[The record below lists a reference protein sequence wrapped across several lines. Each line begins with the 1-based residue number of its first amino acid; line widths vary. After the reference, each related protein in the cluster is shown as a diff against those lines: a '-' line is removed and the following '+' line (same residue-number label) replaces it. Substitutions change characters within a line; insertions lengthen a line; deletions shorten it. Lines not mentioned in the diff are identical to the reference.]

1 MSREIKFRGMD
12 VEGNWHIGNLAI
24 LPEDVRHLK
33 KGHYISNEAG
43 LPFAYQV
50 RPETVG
56 QYTGLKEMYEGDK
69 LEITLNFEYRNDV
82 VTDVIDF
89 RYYMWGCNDWSLNE
103 LFDYEKK
110 GELSFNVVGS
120 IHEP

>member
-110 GELSFNVVGS
+110 GELSFKVVGS

>member
-12 VEGNWHIGNLAI
+12 VYGNWHYGNLAV

-110 GELSFNVVGS
+110 GELSFKVVGS